1 MISSG
6 VRIFIVCALTA
17 ASAPALAQTPP
28 QKQTTQKQTTK
39 PTASQQLRYA
49 NGGDTQR
56 NHVFDGTKAPAKPVS
71 ANPASKPSPVG
82 QPVAS
87 TRTTPG
93 YKPARPSLHINP
105 VPAPVTRTSTAP
117 AAKPTTTATV
127 AKPTT
132 TATVVRSTTTAT
144 TPSKKP

>member
-71 ANPASKPSPVG
+71 RQSC
-82 QPVAS
+82 
-87 TRTTPG
+87 
-93 YKPARPSLHINP
+93 I
-105 VPAPVTRTSTAP
+105 
-117 AAKPTTTATV
+117 
-127 AKPTT
+127 
-132 TATVVRSTTTAT
+132 
-144 TPSKKP
+144 